1 MKSLRIVALAAL
13 VVLSAAQAHAD
24 SIPAGDPAIRAGGG
38 GGSVP
43 ITSPIFGI
51 LTQTGASPTDGSPCF
66 LIQGGVSTEAPGCFF
81 SNDIKSGFTIDALV
95 FVVTTKFSGSLTC
108 ALSTLLGGAST
119 FTHCNAGG
127 HVAAFYGGPGIPYGD
142 DFSMGFRGFDLNT
155 TFLGVAVL
163 GGDDLSNGFRGL
175 NADTTFHDTAAVPE
189 PGTLALCVSG
199 IGALLVRRR
208 SRVR

>member
-1 MKSLRIVALAAL
+1 M
-13 VVLSAAQAHAD
+13 VLYAAQAEAD
-24 SIPAGDPAIRAGGG
+24 SVPIGDPVIRSGGG
-38 GGSVP
+38 TGSVP
-43 ITSPIFGI
+43 ITSTKFSI
-51 LTQTGASPTDGSPCF
+51 LTPTGNSPTDGSDCF

-81 SNDIKSGFTIDALV
+81 SNDIKRGFTIDTLV
-95 FVVTTKFSGSLTC
+95 FVVTTDFSGNLTC
-108 ALSTLLGGAST
+108 ALSTLLGGASS

-127 HVAAFYGGPGIPYGD
+127 QVADFYGGPGIPYGD
-142 DFSMGFRGFDLNT
+142 DFSMGFRGFNLNT

-163 GGDDLSNGFRGL
+163 GGDDLSMGSRGL
-175 NADTTFHDTAAVPE
+175 NADTGFHGTAVVPE